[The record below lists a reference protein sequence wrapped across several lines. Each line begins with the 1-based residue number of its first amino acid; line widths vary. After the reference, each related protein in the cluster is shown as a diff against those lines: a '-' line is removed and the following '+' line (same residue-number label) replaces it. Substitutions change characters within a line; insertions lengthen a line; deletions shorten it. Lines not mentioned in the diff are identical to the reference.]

1 MLLIHD
7 CLLMYQFVTL
17 VSYFSSLFQALILTL
32 LYLSEQ
38 EIIHAVNIDLPV
50 RRHVIFALV
59 KIMTIKAVSLE
70 EINCQPRYLSC
81 LGLFVIINCS
91 LHVSLLYRLKSI
103 VKSVYSKDH
112 RPSVAAYI

>member
-1 MLLIHD
+1 
-7 CLLMYQFVTL
+7 MYQFVTL

-59 KIMTIKAVSLE
+59 KIMTAGMELAGVK
-70 EINCQPRYLSC
+70 EIRYNRSGDSC
-81 LGLFVIINCS
+81 FWGVARADGCATPNGAASSMPDLHPEPIEVECS
-91 LHVSLLYRLKSI
+91 VDVDWWLK
-103 VKSVYSKDH
+103 
-112 RPSVAAYI
+112 PSA